1 MKKETTIGL
10 FGFGVVGEGL
20 YQLLL
25 SNQITKTH
33 IKHICIR
40 DPHKPRSLDG
50 QMFCFNP
57 DTILN
62 DEKVNLVIELT
73 NDDQG
78 AYHIVKNALRKGKS
92 VVSGNKKM
100 VAHHLEEFM
109 EIQEQ
114 TGSALLYD
122 ASACGSIPVI
132 RNLEEYYD
140 NDLLKSISGILNGS
154 SNFILSRM
162 FNRDESYASS
172 LGKAQELGYAESDPA
187 SDVDGLDAL
196 YKLVII
202 ATHGFGT
209 YVHPGNVFSF
219 GISGISGFDIDYA
232 RNRDCRIKLI
242 AHAVKLQP
250 DRFTLF
256 VMPRLVNPE
265 EYVFNV
271 EDEFNGVVIEGEC
284 YDKQF
289 MFGKG
294 AGGFPTA
301 ASVLSDI
308 TARSYD
314 YRYEYK
320 KKNYFRHLN
329 YTTDC
334 EVEIYLR
341 YREAS
346 DFNLF
351 DFETIS
357 ERYSSLSNHYVVGT
371 IMLDKLISVQEDI
384 GEKEVFI
391 AFTGNIDG

>member
-1 MKKETTIGL
+1 M
-10 FGFGVVGEGL
+10 
-20 YQLLL
+20 
-25 SNQITKTH
+25 
-33 IKHICIR
+33 
-40 DPHKPRSLDG
+40 P
-50 QMFCFNP
+50 
-57 DTILN
+57 
-62 DEKVNLVIELT
+62 
-73 NDDQG
+73 
-78 AYHIVKNALRKGKS
+78 
-92 VVSGNKKM
+92 
-100 VAHHLEEFM
+100 
-109 EIQEQ
+109 
-114 TGSALLYD
+114 
-122 ASACGSIPVI
+122 
-132 RNLEEYYD
+132 
-140 NDLLKSISGILNGS
+140 
-154 SNFILSRM
+154 
-162 FNRDESYASS
+162 
-172 LGKAQELGYAESDPA
+172 
-187 SDVDGLDAL
+187 
-196 YKLVII
+196 KLVE
-202 ATHGFGT
+202 
-209 YVHPGNVFSF
+209 
-219 GISGISGFDIDYA
+219 
-232 RNRDCRIKLI
+232 R
-242 AHAVKLQP
+242 
-250 DRFTLF
+250 
-256 VMPRLVNPE
+256 E

-329 YTTDC
+329 YSTDC

-391 AFTGNIDG
+391 